1 MQTRRYP
8 RFPVD
13 LPVTLVKF
21 WEETPIAKT
30 NGRCHVLAEGGL
42 SATVAA
48 HDLYI
53 GEVVRLEVPR
63 VVRLYASVRDA
74 RGSQYGFQFVYMDE
88 QQRRAIRRFCEACA
102 ADSDQ
107 KLETRN

>member
-1 MQTRRYP
+1 MRTRRYP
-8 RFPVD
+8 RFSVD

-21 WEETPIAKT
+21 WEETPIAKAH
-30 NGRCHVLAEGGL
+30 GRCHVLAEGGL

-48 HDLYI
+48 HDLYV

-63 VVRLYASVRDA
+63 VVRLYASVCDV

-102 ADSDQ
+102 DSDE
-107 KLETRN
+107 KRGAGN